1 MEAALPG
8 RAAAVTLRMLQICM
22 AIAVLFVLP
31 AIRIGPHRDLPPHV
45 RFRLVLQRLGGAWV
59 KVGQALALRFD
70 LIPREYCME
79 LLQLLSEN
87 PPIDYALIRQVIEE
101 DLGEPPE
108 NLFAFFDP
116 TPLAAASIAQV
127 HVART
132 KDGKLL
138 AVKIQRPSAQKQ
150 FEADF
155 HVIRSFVSIVG
166 MFDAFGG
173 TSLKAFVDEF
183 ERYTREELDFVNE
196 ARSGFRLSLN
206 ARHDPL
212 QVCARIYFK
221 FCAKRVL
228 AMEFLEGTPLLAFI
242 QSAGGSKDSNAATMS
257 REELHS
263 ISHRLFWCMCNQI
276 FRDGFFHADPHPA
289 NIFILENGQIGFVDF
304 GATGRLPADVRQ
316 TLIRHFVYLY
326 RGDFEQAVKEILRLL
341 IPTQATDPA
350 TLRRD
355 LILIFEQYRYGAGDK
370 TNDRRKLTRELFI
383 NTMAITRRNRV
394 LVPQTMALYYK
405 STLTIDSILHEL
417 SPSYE
422 PLEDLYNFF
431 IQALTQDRK
440 EPPRAL
446 RKPAGLAAQEGLSQ
460 LLRDIKTIAT
470 PLQLINAK
478 LQTIQT
484 RTILYGVCSIAF
496 CVGAFLAHHDES
508 FMFETST
515 GLSRSWLV
523 YGLLAAAGA
532 ILLRMQ
538 RRRIPF
544 QNR

>member
-1 MEAALPG
+1 
-8 RAAAVTLRMLQICM
+8 
-22 AIAVLFVLP
+22 
-31 AIRIGPHRDLPPHV
+31 
-45 RFRLVLQRLGGAWV
+45 
-59 KVGQALALRFD
+59 
-70 LIPREYCME
+70 ME
-79 LLQLLSEN
+79 L
-87 PPIDYALIRQVIEE
+87 
-101 DLGEPPE
+101 
-108 NLFAFFDP
+108 
-116 TPLAAASIAQV
+116 
-127 HVART
+127 
-132 KDGKLL
+132 
-138 AVKIQRPSAQKQ
+138 
-150 FEADF
+150 
-155 HVIRSFVSIVG
+155 
-166 MFDAFGG
+166 
-173 TSLKAFVDEF
+173 
-183 ERYTREELDFVNE
+183 
-196 ARSGFRLSLN
+196 
-206 ARHDPL
+206 
-212 QVCARIYFK
+212 
-221 FCAKRVL
+221 
-228 AMEFLEGTPLLAFI
+228 LEGTPLLAFI

>member
-1 MEAALPG
+1 
-8 RAAAVTLRMLQICM
+8 
-22 AIAVLFVLP
+22 
-31 AIRIGPHRDLPPHV
+31 
-45 RFRLVLQRLGGAWV
+45 
-59 KVGQALALRFD
+59 
-70 LIPREYCME
+70 
-79 LLQLLSEN
+79 
-87 PPIDYALIRQVIEE
+87 
-101 DLGEPPE
+101 
-108 NLFAFFDP
+108 
-116 TPLAAASIAQV
+116 
-127 HVART
+127 
-132 KDGKLL
+132 
-138 AVKIQRPSAQKQ
+138 
-150 FEADF
+150 
-155 HVIRSFVSIVG
+155 

-242 QSAGGSKDSNAATMS
+242 QSAGGSKNSNAATMS

-405 STLTIDSILHEL
+405 STLTINSILHEL

-523 YGLLAAAGA
+523 YGLLACAGA